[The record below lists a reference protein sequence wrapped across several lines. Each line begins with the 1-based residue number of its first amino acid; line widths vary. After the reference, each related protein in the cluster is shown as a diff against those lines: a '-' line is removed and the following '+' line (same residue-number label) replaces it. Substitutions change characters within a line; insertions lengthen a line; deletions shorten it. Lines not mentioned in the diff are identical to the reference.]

1 MEKQSRTIFD
11 CINENIVSMSEDMNI
26 MHQKVDKLTEMV
38 SILYTS
44 LMRVQEEEP
53 NAAGETSKE

>member
-38 SILYTS
+38 SMLYTS